1 MHVTARMRVK
11 FNVVTKDRVLG
22 MMEGHK
28 GAPDKLAIVEDTHN
42 DPGGNGWGVGEVSH
56 PVLGAKPNA

>member
-42 DPGGNGWGVGEVSH
+42 DPGGNG
-56 PVLGAKPNA
+56 